1 MNPRELPLSHTIR
14 EPDFPE
20 VDEEEDDDYY
30 SNSGEEGEEQHD

>member
-1 MNPRELPLSHTIR
+1 MNPRELPLGHTIR
-14 EPDFPE
+14 VPDFPE